1 MHCYANAAARS
12 RRFLRPA
19 ALLLATLVLAAG
31 CTRAMMVGSDA
42 GPLYR
47 ITVHNELAEAMIV
60 SYNDGRGDAIL
71 GTVAARATDHFT
83 IGRPARLDIT
93 VTARNAAGTRNLA
106 PIAVNLSPETA
117 QTVRLR

>member
-1 MHCYANAAARS
+1 MPAPVGRRLRAAR
-12 RRFLRPA
+12 RA
-19 ALLLATLVLAAG
+19 ALLLLLLVSATG
-31 CTRAMMVGSDA
+31 CARAISVGSDA

-71 GTVAARATDHFT
+71 GTVPARGTEHFAV
-83 IGRPARLDIT
+83 GRPAQPTIT
-93 VTARNAAGTRNLA
+93 VSARNTSGTRSVGPFTVQLA
-106 PIAVNLSPETA
+106 ADAA